1 MSYLIHLS
9 PLYNQK
15 NNSLHLYIFIFS
27 PPLLQILQKIKQ
39 KKKCKENHHSTPPT
53 IKKPVEAIVHSV
65 QQPLNLILYR
75 SKFKS
80 IQC

>member
-39 KKKCKENHHSTPPT
+39 KKNAKKTTTPPPT

>member
-39 KKKCKENHHSTPPT
+39 KKMQRKPPLHPPPT

-65 QQPLNLILYR
+65 QQLLNLILYR